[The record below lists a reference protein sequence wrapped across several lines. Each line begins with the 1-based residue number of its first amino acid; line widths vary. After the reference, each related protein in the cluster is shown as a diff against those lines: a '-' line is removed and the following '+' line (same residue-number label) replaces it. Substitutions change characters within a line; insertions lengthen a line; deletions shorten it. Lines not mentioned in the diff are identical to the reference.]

1 LALIGQLILI
11 LGMFLGPVKEDK
23 INTMKWGDKYRQYM
37 KEVPRF
43 NFILGLW
50 NLRKRGK

>member
-1 LALIGQLILI
+1 VTPSGLWVAFLYYTIL
-11 LGMFLGPVKEDK
+11 VEEK
-23 INTMKWGDKYRQYM
+23 INIEKWGDEYLRYM

-50 NLRKRGK
+50 WLRTKE